1 MKAVILAAGEGT
13 RLRPFTENMPK
24 VMVPVANKPILLH
37 VINALSGNN
46 IRDIVIVVGY
56 KKESIMDYFGNGKEF
71 GVNITYVT
79 QEKQIGTGHALLQAK
94 DEIEEEFISLPGDN
108 IIDEEGISSLIK
120 NECEISMLVEKSP
133 HPSKYGVVK
142 VEDGKI
148 KGIVEKPEKAETNL
162 VSTGIFKFPPD
173 IFDFIDRN
181 VKEGKN
187 HITDSLHSMIENG
200 EEICA
205 VMGNGGW
212 MDIIYPW
219 NWLDVNSKSL
229 RNIAPIT
236 SGKIEKNVILKGDVS
251 IGEDTVI
258 HSGCYIV
265 GPVVIGSGCE
275 VGPNVCIFPSTSI
288 GDNVAIYPFTE
299 IRSSIIMDDATIGSN
314 SFVSK
319 SIIGKGTK
327 ISSHFSNIA
336 GNGIIEMEENFYRIN
351 DVGAFIGDGCEI
363 GDNVVVEPGK
373 IIGRN
378 CVIGPLNIIN
388 KNIPGESEVI

>member
-13 RLRPFTENMPK
+13 RLKPFTENMPK

-37 VINALSGNN
+37 VINALSENN

-56 KKESIMDYFGNGKEF
+56 KKESIMNYFGNGREF
-71 GVNITYVT
+71 GVNITYVI
-79 QEKQIGTGHALLQAK
+79 QEKQIGTGHALMQAK
-94 DEIEEEFISLPGDN
+94 GEIEEEFISLPGDN
-108 IIDEEGISSLIK
+108 IIDGKSISSLIK
-120 NECEISMLVEKSP
+120 NECETSMLVEKSIN
-133 HPSKYGVVK
+133 PSKYGVVK
-142 VEDGKI
+142 IEGGRI

-162 VSTGIFKFPPD
+162 VSTGIYKFPPD
-173 IFDFIDRN
+173 IFDFINKN
-181 VKEGKN
+181 VREGKN
-187 HITDSLHSMIENG
+187 YITDSLHSMIEAG
-200 EEICA
+200 TDICA
-205 VMGNGGW
+205 VMGNGRW

-229 RNIAPIT
+229 KDMATTT
-236 SGKIEKNVILKGDVS
+236 SGKIEKNVVLKGDVS

-275 VGPNVCIFPSTSI
+275 VGPNVCIFSSTSI

-299 IRSSIIMDDATIGSN
+299 IRNSIIMDDATIGSN
-314 SFVSK
+314 SLVSK

-327 ISSHFSNIA
+327 ISSHFSNIV
-336 GNGIIEMEENFYRIN
+336 GSSVIEMEENFYKIN

-363 GDNVVVEPGK
+363 SDNVVIEPGK

-378 CVIGPLNIIN
+378 CVIGPLNTIN
-388 KNIPGESEVI
+388 KNIPSESKVI